1 MNYSAVL
8 LVARPQQL
16 DAAVAAASA
25 IPGVEVFQI
34 DPSKERI
41 ICVIEAISV
50 EEEIRLFT
58 AIQALPDVLDLSLI
72 EHLPDATDSANL
84 AS

>member
-25 IPGVEVFQI
+25 VPGVEVFQI
-34 DPSKERI
+34 DHSKERV

-58 AIQALPDVLDLSLI
+58 AIQALPEVLDLSLI
-72 EHLPDATDSANL
+72 EHLPEANDSANL